1 MSNINKPPILIF
13 GASGAIGSS
22 AAHILKKNKYNLLL
36 SNSKNNKNIK
46 SLSQKLKSPYFSFN
60 FDKKLTKKQLENKI
74 VKHTSSLQGL
84 IISIAKPFPNK
95 LIQNTD
101 KKKRFTFITGSE
113 GPIERKNNK
122 EAFNHIENLRGE
134 YIQLI
139 LISSAG
145 AEGISLSA
153 VRQVHIMEPYWHFGR
168 INQVFGRAIRFKSH
182 IDFDNEIDRTV
193 EKYLYLSFQPEGNDI
208 ESIYQSLKENKEL
221 WSEVRDIDITDDIKT
236 TFFTYVFSAA
246 EQTLYVE
253 TILFLIPSTAFIST
267 NGTCL

>member
-1 MSNINKPPILIF
+1 MLKKKVYDSMIKDGILEKEKIKQFSPKFFKILKNIDKYISDDDIPTGKIMYYSDFRQDAGSEIFEKILIANGYEKYDF
-13 GASGAIGSS
+13 Q
-22 AAHILKKNKYNLLL
+22 KND
-36 SNSKNNKNIK
+36 I
-46 SLSQKLKSPYFSFN
+46 
-60 FDKKLTKKQLENKI
+60 
-74 VKHTSSLQGL
+74 
-84 IISIAKPFPNK
+84 NK
-95 LIQNTD
+95 LIENGD
-101 KKKRFTFITGSE
+101 KKKRFTFISGLE

-145 AEGISLSA
+145 AEGISLTA

-193 EKYLYLSFQPEGNDI
+193 EQYLYLSFLPEGNDI
-208 ESIYQSLKENKEL
+208 ESIYQSLKDNEEL

-236 TFFTYVFSAA
+236 TLLNRYPDVYNLINKTCAKTETKD
-246 EQTLYVE
+246 EQ
-253 TILFLIPSTAFIST
+253 
-267 NGTCL
+267 